1 MYEFAVAVAGEFE
14 FGFGFEFAGGR
25 GEVSGGS
32 AKLFRFDPE
41 RLGMN
46 LSLYR
51 FFLLHDEGEEEEL
64 GLPSEGSN
72 PNFD

>member
-1 MYEFAVAVAGEFE
+1 MGE
-14 FGFGFEFAGGR
+14 FGFGFEFEFAGGR

-32 AKLFRFDPE
+32 AKLFRLEPE

-51 FFLLHDEGEEEEL
+51 FFLEDEGEEEEEL
-64 GLPSEGSN
+64 GVPKEGS